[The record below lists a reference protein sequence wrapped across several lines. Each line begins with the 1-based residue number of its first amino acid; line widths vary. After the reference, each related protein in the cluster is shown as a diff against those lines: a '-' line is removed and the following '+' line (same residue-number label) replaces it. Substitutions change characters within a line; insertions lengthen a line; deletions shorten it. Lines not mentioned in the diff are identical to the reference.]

1 MVTAMPRTDQQTEQK
16 ILDAAHRVFVAHGTA
31 GARMQ
36 QIADE
41 AGVNKALLHYY
52 FRSKDRLA
60 AAVFERVARRLFP
73 PLMGIL
79 EADASIEDKVS
90 RVVDHYLTT
99 LAGAP
104 YLPGY
109 ILCELNHH
117 PERML
122 RLIEEGARMPVEGLA
137 PRLFARLHGQIEER
151 VRSGSMRPITAPQFA
166 LNLISLCLF
175 PFAARPMV
183 KVAFGWD
190 DEGFDSFI
198 AERKQALPGFFLN
211 ALRP

>member
-1 MVTAMPRTDQQTEQK
+1 MGHTDQQTEQK
-16 ILDAAHRVFVAHGTA
+16 ILDAAHRVFVRHGTA

-36 QIADE
+36 EIADE

-60 AAVFERVARRLFP
+60 GAVFERVARGLFP
-73 PLMGIL
+73 PLIQIL
-79 EADASIEDKVS
+79 ESDLSIEEKVP
-90 RVVDHYLTT
+90 RVVEHYLTT
-99 LAGAP
+99 LADTP

-122 RLIEEGARMPVEGLA
+122 RLMEAGARMPVEGLA
-137 PRLFARLHGQIEER
+137 PRLFATLHGQIEER

-166 LNLISLCLF
+166 LNLLSLCLF
-175 PFAARPMV
+175 PFAARPLV

-190 DEGFDSFI
+190 DEGFDTFI
-198 AERKQALPGFFLN
+198 AERKRELPGFFLN